1 MVLNS
6 IKKSI
11 INFLIFIKPRPYN
24 IIKKN
29 FKTYDP
35 EFKVFPMYVYITEP
49 LCQLISIVTYMVF
62 IIPHFMNAVLRSA
75 EINNFL
81 CFVLFTIFITLLSY
95 RFDKLDISIPLT
107 DDAKDKLILALL
119 TILVIL
125 TIFFKPGAYIIYV
138 IYAFLVCKALTKKL
152 KLTPK
157 SKVLTL
163 LANQAQTVKTH
174 FALDADMRLMGIF
187 KRFAS
192 LTLLCSLVYN
202 YINSSHFTTVLLT
215 YSMCNMTFLYTNES
229 IAKAF
234 ANPFSQLFGKTITAG
249 TAMKIGAFI
258 IPPVLSAA
266 FIIYCSL
273 DASSYYETVGENAD
287 FKHSY
292 HGESA
297 TYAHQDTAGLV
308 HYDNNYGRDVSHAL
322 KRSDPSMSRFVLDI
336 NGQESKSSGLPIDIF
351 KTNQAFENNGISF
364 GSVSVGTNEYKIIQ
378 YSPFDSVLPKK

>member
-1 MVLNS
+1 MSKFIS
-6 IKKSI
+6 IKQSI
-11 INFLIFIKPRPYN
+11 TNFLKFIKPRPYN
-24 IIKKN
+24 VIKEN
-29 FKTYDP
+29 FETYDP
-35 EFKVFPMYVYITEP
+35 EFKVFVMYVYITEP
-49 LCQLISIVTYMVF
+49 LFQLISIGTYMVF
-62 IIPHFMNAVLRSA
+62 IIPHLMNAVLRSV

-107 DDAKDKLILALL
+107 DDAKEKLILALL

-152 KLTPK
+152 KLIPK

-202 YINSSHFTTVLLT
+202 YINPSHFTTVLLT
-215 YSMCNMTFLYTNES
+215 YSMCNMTFLYINES

-234 ANPFSQLFGKTITAG
+234 ANS
-249 TAMKIGAFI
+249 
-258 IPPVLSAA
+258 
-266 FIIYCSL
+266 
-273 DASSYYETVGENAD
+273 
-287 FKHSY
+287 
-292 HGESA
+292 
-297 TYAHQDTAGLV
+297 
-308 HYDNNYGRDVSHAL
+308 
-322 KRSDPSMSRFVLDI
+322 
-336 NGQESKSSGLPIDIF
+336 
-351 KTNQAFENNGISF
+351 
-364 GSVSVGTNEYKIIQ
+364 
-378 YSPFDSVLPKK
+378 FDSVSLKK